1 MNLTLYRIND
11 DKNVINKTLGD
22 GVTIPIMLKSDVN
35 IVQPTLVL
43 SDLEMYNFNN
53 FNYCFIDVL
62 NRYYFIDSVTSI
74 NNRLWKLECTCDV
87 LETYKADALS
97 AKGIYKIEAKAGDYG
112 TIEASSNL
120 NVISNV
126 SSNKALEFDKSIII
140 TTVEL

>member
-11 DKNVINKTLGD
+11 DKNVINKVLGD

-35 IVQPTLVL
+35 IVQPTLIL
-43 SDLEMYNFNN
+43 SDLELYNFNN
-53 FNYCFIDVL
+53 YNYCFIDVL

-74 NNRLWKLECTCDV
+74 NNRLWKLECTVDV
-87 LETYKADALS
+87 LETYKADVLS
-97 AKGIYKIEAKAGDYG
+97 ANGIYKIEAKAGDYG
-112 TIEASSNL
+112 TIEANSNL
-120 NVISNV
+120 NVITNV

>member
-22 GVTIPIMLKSDVN
+22 GVTIPIMLKSDVD

-43 SDLEMYNFNN
+43 SDLETHNFNN
-53 FNYCFIDVL
+53 FNYCHIDVL

-87 LETYKADALS
+87 VETYKADALS
-97 AKGIYKIEAKAGDYG
+97 ANGIYKIEAKAGDYG
-112 TIEASSNL
+112 TIEATSNL
-120 NVISNV
+120 NIISNV

>member
-22 GVTIPIMLKSDVN
+22 GVVIPIMLKSDVN

-53 FNYCFIDVL
+53 FNYCYIDVL
-62 NRYYFIDSVTSI
+62 NRFYFIDSVTSI

-87 LETYKADALS
+87 LETYKADAL
-97 AKGIYKIEAKAGDYG
+97 AANGIYKIEAKAGDYG
-112 TIEASSNL
+112 TIEASRNL
-120 NVISNV
+120 NVITNV